1 MSWEEPRKIKCPIC
15 NVDMEL
21 ESARLDKKLTFKF
34 KCPKCGL
41 TTTLY
46 FDRAQI
52 IKTVL
57 AKIGYEE
64 VEVKAEKGEESEAEG

>member
-46 FDRAQI
+46 FERAQI

-64 VEVKAEKGEESEAEG
+64 EEVKTEEGGESGEE

>member
-1 MSWEEPRKIKCPIC
+1 
-15 NVDMEL
+15 MEL

-46 FDRAQI
+46 FERAQI

-64 VEVKAEKGEESEAEG
+64 EEVKTEEGGESEGEG